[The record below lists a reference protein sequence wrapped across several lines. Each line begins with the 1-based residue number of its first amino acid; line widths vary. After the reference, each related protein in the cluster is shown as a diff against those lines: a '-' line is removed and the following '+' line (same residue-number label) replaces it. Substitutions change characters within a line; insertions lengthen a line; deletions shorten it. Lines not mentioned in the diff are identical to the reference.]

1 MFLILRVMKPT
12 KNKEDKGLE
21 IENSV
26 FKPKMRVTLLNEQ
39 GIVVQDRLVDT
50 ASELYAGPKNVH
62 NGPIRLEVTLVHKED
77 IDSFKNYIDQLQGNL
92 PLKPQTN
99 GRGRPT
105 SGLVGPTLTES
116 PREDILAEVQKMAS
130 EGKNQTDVIKYLR
143 NLGFVFILTED
154 FKFYFPEFE
163 FKEKDVG
170 KPHHNGQYLHSLS
183 WMVRCIRKGKDPKTD
198 KFDPMII
205 FGFSIM
211 DGPSKKVVPYLYK
224 ERKEP
229 IKIKEAKKT
238 LSFSSVEFTKL
249 PAYQT
254 EEERLKFSFEQRQL
268 MLNPDKKPSKFFLRW
283 ANDVEIP
290 TSAWEK
296 LKGRGI
302 SFKNFKDE

>member
-1 MFLILRVMKPT
+1 MKPI
-12 KNKEDKGLE
+12 KDKEKPIKVEDQT
-21 IENSV
+21 
-26 FKPKMRVTLLNEQ
+26 FKPKMRVTLLNDQ

-50 ASELYAGPKNVH
+50 ASELYAGPKTVH

-77 IDSFKNYIDQLQGNL
+77 VGAFKNYIDQLQGKL
-92 PLKPQTN
+92 PLKPQTP
-99 GRGRPT
+99 GRGRPV
-105 SGLVGPTLTES
+105 SGAAGPTLTES

-130 EGKNQTDVIKYLR
+130 EGKNQSEVIKYLR

-154 FKFYFPEFE
+154 FKYYFPEFE
-163 FKEKDVG
+163 FKSKDVG
-170 KPHHNGQYLHSLS
+170 EPHHNGQYLHSLS

-229 IKIKEAKKT
+229 IKIKEGKKV

-268 MLNPDKKPSKFFLRW
+268 MLNSEKKPSKFFTRW
-283 ANDVEIP
+283 SPDVEIP
-290 TSAWEK
+290 ASAWEK
-296 LKGRGI
+296 LKGRGLV
-302 SFKNFKDE
+302 FKNFRDGK